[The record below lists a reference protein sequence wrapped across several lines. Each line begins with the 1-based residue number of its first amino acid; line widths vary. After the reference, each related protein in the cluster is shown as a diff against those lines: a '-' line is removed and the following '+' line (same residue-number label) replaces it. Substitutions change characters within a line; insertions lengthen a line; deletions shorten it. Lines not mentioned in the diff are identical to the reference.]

1 MKIKLIIPAILLI
14 LCVNCEKAIEKG
26 SEEGSDNESNTKC
39 YPVKTFS
46 SESTRV
52 NTVFLYD
59 TTGRLSESIYTHWTP
74 LVEVQKYYY
83 DNEGKITESVTN
95 LTEFSG
101 FNFTVSYD
109 LKGRIDSIR
118 FQDSSIYSTYEY
130 NENSQLYKVKFYFAP
145 SRLNQ
150 YTLEYSSAD
159 DNNPVKVHAI
169 DADGVPESITLKY
182 DDYNLLFHN
191 SEVNAPLLNLFY
203 AQDNEFA
210 LYLTHNI
217 TQFTRYNGTG
227 QMVEQINYN
236 YTYNSDKFPIQKE
249 YTFYD
254 GEQKRDVTIYYQY
267 SWK

>member
-1 MKIKLIIPAILLI
+1 MKIKFILAILLI
-14 LCVNCEKAIEKG
+14 LCVNCEKATEKE

-59 TTGRLSESIYTHWTP
+59 TNGRLSESIYTHWTP
-74 LVEVQKYYY
+74 LVIVQKYNY
-83 DNEGKITESVTN
+83 DNEGKITECVTN
-95 LTEFSG
+95 TNEIYS
-101 FNFTVSYD
+101 NFTVSYD
-109 LKGRIDSIR
+109 LKGRIDSIVILDR
-118 FQDSSIYSTYEY
+118 EWFSTYEY
-130 NENSQLYKVKFYFAP
+130 NDNNQLYKVKFYFAP

-150 YTLEYSSAD
+150 YMLEYSSAD

-182 DDYNLLFHN
+182 DNYNLPFHN
-191 SEVNAPLLNLFY
+191 TEVNAPLLNLFY
-203 AQDNEFA
+203 SQDNEFA

-217 TQFTRYNGTG
+217 TQFTRYNVTG
-227 QMVEQINYN
+227 QLVEQINYK
-236 YTYNSDKFPIQKE
+236 YTYNSDKFPIQKD

-254 GEQKRDVTIYYQY
+254 GEQRRDITKYYQY
-267 SWK
+267 TYK